1 MLTLHLAE
9 SPFDRLQAGISSI
22 EYLST
27 IGFLGPEVLAGH
39 CVQVDT
45 NDIRMLAG
53 SGVKVANNAVSN
65 LYLGA
70 GVAPVSEMLTAGITV
85 GIGTDDGN
93 CNNSAN
99 MLADMKVVALAQKGK
114 YQQGTAITAEKVLDM
129 ATIDGAR
136 AVGLDDVIGSLE
148 VGKRADVVTVD
159 LAGPHMTP
167 THSIPS
173 ALVYQTLG
181 HEVDTVVVDGTI
193 LMQGSRLTE
202 LSDSEEAQLLA
213 RAQQASE
220 GVADR
225 AQLTVGP
232 YEP

>member
-1 MLTLHLAE
+1 M
-9 SPFDRLQAGISSI
+9 
-22 EYLST
+22 
-27 IGFLGPEVLAGH
+27 
-39 CVQVDT
+39 
-45 NDIRMLAG
+45 
-53 SGVKVANNAVSN
+53 ANNAVSN

-70 GVAPVSEMLTAGITV
+70 GVAPISEMLTAGMTV

-114 YQQGTAITAEKVLDM
+114 YQQGTAITAEKVLGM

-148 VGKRADVVTVD
+148 VGKRADVITVD
-159 LAGPHMTP
+159 LSGPHMTP

-181 HEVDTVVVDGTI
+181 HEVDTVVVDGNDPDAGRHAHGT
-193 LMQGSRLTE
+193 LRLRGSPVAGACPTGFRGR
-202 LSDSEEAQLLA
+202 SRP
-213 RAQQASE
+213 RATHHRAVPALRIASAWP
-220 GVADR
+220 G
-225 AQLTVGP
+225 
-232 YEP
+232 